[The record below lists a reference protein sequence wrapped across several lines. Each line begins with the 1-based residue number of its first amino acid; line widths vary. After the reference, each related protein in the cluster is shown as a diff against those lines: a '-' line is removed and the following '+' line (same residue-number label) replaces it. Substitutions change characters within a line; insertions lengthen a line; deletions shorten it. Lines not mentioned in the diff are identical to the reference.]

1 MPLRIVSPRRLEN
14 ARELDTSIR
23 LDESAPAGINKAHEA
38 HVDIPSGGEMR
49 GFATRNGSTQR
60 VFRRLSGLLPW
71 RDSSG
76 NERPGQSFCFKK
88 EIGMRRSIVPNR
100 SQLVALTL
108 GLALSAGAST
118 LALAQARQV
127 PEARQQITLSFAPV
141 VQKTAP
147 SVVNVYGA
155 RVERR
160 PQNPFMDDPFF
171 RRFFGDGGF
180 GLPREQVQ
188 RSLGSGVIVD
198 AGAGLVV
205 TNNHVIEGMTEVKV
219 ALADKREY
227 EATILLRDPRTD
239 LAVLKLKG
247 AKELA
252 AIEVGDS
259 DALQIGDLVLAIG
272 NPFGVGQTVTQGIIS
287 ALARTQVGVGDAQS
301 FIQTDAAINPGN
313 SGGALVDMQGRLTG
327 INTAIFSKSGGSVGI
342 GFAIPSA
349 MVRVVVDSAK
359 TGATTVRRA
368 WFGARLQALTQ
379 DVADGLGL
387 DRPAGSVVAS
397 VVDSGPAA
405 EGGLKRSDVILAV
418 DGVGVDDPESFGY
431 RFATRPIGGTTQLTV
446 LRGGKRITIPVKLTP
461 APETRP
467 REPVKVGGRSP
478 FTGLTVL
485 NLSPAVA
492 EELSIDLSTEGVVVG
507 NIEEGSPAARVGF
520 QKGDLILAING
531 ERINASREIELAT
544 RERKRSWEVTISR
557 GGQTVTSVF
566 GG

>member
-1 MPLRIVSPRRLEN
+1 
-14 ARELDTSIR
+14 
-23 LDESAPAGINKAHEA
+23 
-38 HVDIPSGGEMR
+38 
-49 GFATRNGSTQR
+49 
-60 VFRRLSGLLPW
+60 
-71 RDSSG
+71 
-76 NERPGQSFCFKK
+76 
-88 EIGMRRSIVPNR
+88 MRRSIMPNR
-100 SQLVALTL
+100 SQFVALAL
-108 GLALSAGAST
+108 GLGLSAGMHTPAP
-118 LALAQARQV
+118 AQLRQA
-127 PEARQQITLSFAPV
+127 PETRQQITLSFAPV

-198 AGAGLVV
+198 AAGLVV
-205 TNNHVIEGMTEVKV
+205 TNNHVIQNMTEVKV

-227 EATILLRDPRTD
+227 EAEIVLRDPRTD
-239 LAVLKLKG
+239 LAVLRVKG
-247 AKELA
+247 AKDLA
-252 AIEVGDS
+252 AIELGDS

-272 NPFGVGQTVTQGIIS
+272 NPFGVGQTVTQGIVS

-327 INTAIFSKSGGSVGI
+327 INTAIFSRSGGSHGI

-349 MVRVVVDSAK
+349 MVRVVVESAK
-359 TGATTVRRA
+359 SGAVLVRRP

-379 DVADGLGL
+379 EVADGLGL

-397 VVDSGPAA
+397 VVEKGPAA

-418 DGVGVDDPESFGY
+418 DGVAVDDPEGFGY
-431 RFATRPIGGTTQLTV
+431 RFATRPLGGTTQLTV
-446 LRGGKRITIPVKLTP
+446 LRGGKRITVPVKLTP

-478 FTGLTVL
+478 FTGLTVM

-492 EELSIDLSTEGVVVG
+492 EELSIDPSTEGVVVAM
-507 NIEEGSPAARVGF
+507 IEENSAAARVGF
-520 QKGDLILAING
+520 QKGDLVLAING
-531 ERINASREIELAT
+531 ERINASRDIELAT
-544 RERKRSWEVTISR
+544 RERKRAWEVTISR
-557 GGQTVTSVF
+557 NGQTVTSVF

>member
-1 MPLRIVSPRRLEN
+1 
-14 ARELDTSIR
+14 
-23 LDESAPAGINKAHEA
+23 
-38 HVDIPSGGEMR
+38 
-49 GFATRNGSTQR
+49 
-60 VFRRLSGLLPW
+60 
-71 RDSSG
+71 
-76 NERPGQSFCFKK
+76 
-88 EIGMRRSIVPNR
+88 MRRSIMPNR
-100 SQLVALTL
+100 DQFIAVTL
-108 GLALSAGAST
+108 GLGLSLGVFMPAH
-118 LALAQARQV
+118 AQVRQV

-141 VQKTAP
+141 VQKTAH

-198 AGAGLVV
+198 AGGLVV

-259 DALQIGDLVLAIG
+259 DTLQIGDLVLAIG

-349 MVRVVVDSAK
+349 MVRVVVESAK
-359 TGATTVRRA
+359 TGATAVRRA

-397 VVDSGPAA
+397 VVESGPAA

-446 LRGGKRITIPVKLTP
+446 LRGGKRITVPVKLTP

-467 REPVKVGGRSP
+467 REPVKVSGRSP

-507 NIEEGSPAARVGF
+507 EIEEGSPAARVGF
-520 QKGDLILAING
+520 RKGDLILAING

-557 GGQTVTSVF
+557 GGQTVTSTF